1 MTILQKL
8 AEKILEYSEG
18 FKVIEYCAC
27 LRATY
32 VIVEDKEERRFL
44 GMSHIAHE
52 NLHNQGKIIAPNVD
66 NLTELTSSINIINRS
81 FGLSLINAISQK
93 FIKPTQEFPE
103 IRDPVCIVGNMKPL
117 VKEFSNRKV
126 YVFEKSTE
134 LRDDALS
141 DAEEELLLQECK
153 TVFITGVTLLN
164 LTLER
169 ILEISKGTNILIG
182 PSASIIP
189 DLMRDFN
196 IHYIQSMIFND
207 VDKIRDHLRLGNFV
221 SLKINKELG
230 VNFSAKVNRSFA

>member
-1 MTILQKL
+1 MTILQRL
-8 AEKILEYSEG
+8 AERILEYSEG
-18 FKVIEYCAC
+18 FKVIDYCAC

-32 VIVEDKEERRFL
+32 VVVEDEKGRRFL
-44 GMSHIAHE
+44 GMSHVPHE
-52 NLHNQGKIIAPNVD
+52 SLHYQGKIIAPNIE

-93 FIKPTQEFPE
+93 FIKPTQELPE
-103 IRDPVCIVGNMKPL
+103 IKDPVCIVGNMKPL
-117 VKEFSNRKV
+117 VKELSNRKV

-141 DAEEELLLQECK
+141 DAEEELLLPECK

-164 LTLER
+164 LSLER

-196 IHYIQSMIFND
+196 VHYIQSMIFTD
-207 VDKIRDHLRLGNFV
+207 VDKVREYLRLGNFV
-221 SLKINKELG
+221 SLKINRELG
-230 VNFSAKVNRSFA
+230 VNFSIKVNR